1 MLSGKVEKRI
11 ASSVYITLAPPR
23 RDTVIQGGV
32 KPEVHQPS
40 SDHPK
45 EATKSDGTH
54 QPQVSP
60 PKKLPKSS
68 HQAGKQSSR
77 TLGSAGPS
85 TGVAG
90 LSNGGFSS
98 FPRPVLLDF
107 STGSDPESPLPSP
120 PPYLLPDELNA
131 PLVETLCPDLQKLHM
146 SSPVSQQVQNAAVIS
161 QALDQLGLH
170 QSTTEPAQ
178 SLSKMPAPAQNA
190 FFPLHQASSTFPAEP
205 KQHIIQPTSLEQVD
219 EHQAPKQN
227 VNGHL
232 ERDISTVCAFCHKA
246 IAPRTPTIE
255 AMNKQY
261 HADCFTCRICHGQ
274 LAGQRYYQ
282 KEGRPLCNSCY
293 KDTLEKCAK
302 CQGLILEHIVR
313 ALGNGYHPECF
324 MCSVCGRSIG
334 DESFAMNDQNEV
346 HCVDDFYRKY
356 ASICSVCE
364 TPIIPQEGKD
374 AYRIECMG
382 RSFHESCYRCEN
394 CRIPLSTEPAENG
407 CYPLDS
413 HILCKPC
420 HIKQKNESFC

>member
-23 RDTVIQGGV
+23 RDTVIKGDV

-40 SDHPK
+40 SEHPK
-45 EATKSDGTH
+45 EAAKSDGTH
-54 QPQVSP
+54 P
-60 PKKLPKSS
+60 SS
-68 HQAGKQSSR
+68 RQAGKQSSR

-85 TGVAG
+85 SGAAG

-98 FPRPVLLDF
+98 FPRPVLTDVP
-107 STGSDPESPLPSP
+107 TGPDPESPPPSP
-120 PPYLLPDELNA
+120 PPYLLPGELNA
-131 PLVETLCPDLQKLHM
+131 PLWETLCPDLQKLHV
-146 SSPVSQQVQNAAVIS
+146 SSPASQQ
-161 QALDQLGLH
+161 LLGR
-170 QSTTEPAQ
+170 SNVTW
-178 SLSKMPAPAQNA
+178 
-190 FFPLHQASSTFPAEP
+190 FFLA
-205 KQHIIQPTSLEQVD
+205 
-219 EHQAPKQN
+219 
-227 VNGHL
+227 
-232 ERDISTVCAFCHKA
+232 VCAFCHKA
-246 IAPRTPTIE
+246 IVPRAPTIE

-261 HADCFTCRICHGQ
+261 HVDCFTCRTCHGP

-282 KEGRPLCNSCY
+282 KEGRPMCSSCY
-293 KDTLEKCAK
+293 KETLETCAK
-302 CQGLILEHIVR
+302 CQGLILEHIIR

-334 DESFAMNDQNEV
+334 DESFAVNDQNEV

-364 TPIIPQEGKD
+364 TPIIPLEGKD

-382 RSFHESCYRCEN
+382 RSFHESCYRCEK

-413 HILCKPC
+413 HVLCKPC

>member
-23 RDTVIQGGV
+23 RDTVIQGGI

-60 PKKLPKSS
+60 PKKLPNSS
-68 HQAGKQSSR
+68 RQAGKQSSR
-77 TLGSAGPS
+77 MLGSAGHPS
-85 TGVAG
+85 GVAG
-90 LSNGGFSS
+90 LSN
-98 FPRPVLLDF
+98 R
-107 STGSDPESPLPSP
+107 GSDPESPLPSP
-120 PPYLLPDELNA
+120 PPYLLSDELSA
-131 PLVETLCPDLQKLHM
+131 PSVETLSPDLQKLHM
-146 SSPVSQQVQNAAVIS
+146 SSPVSQQ
-161 QALDQLGLH
+161 
-170 QSTTEPAQ
+170 
-178 SLSKMPAPAQNA
+178 
-190 FFPLHQASSTFPAEP
+190 ASSTFPAEP
-205 KQHIIQPTSLEQVD
+205 RQHKIQPTSLEQVD
-219 EHQAPKQN
+219 ERQAPKQN

-261 HADCFTCRICHGQ
+261 HADCFTCRTCHGQ

-313 ALGNGYHPECF
+313 ALGHGYHPECF

-374 AYRIECMG
+374 AYRVECMG
-382 RSFHESCYRCEN
+382 RSFHESCYRCETGLQ
-394 CRIPLSTEPAENG
+394 RRTSYTEKGILSSSGQTVTSQLPF
-407 CYPLDS
+407 PS
-413 HILCKPC
+413 HN
-420 HIKQKNESFC
+420 KQRLISEKEVRSPMVCFEWICLKKKACSLLK

>member
-60 PKKLPKSS
+60 PKKLSNSS
-68 HQAGKQSSR
+68 RQAGKQSSR
-77 TLGSAGPS
+77 TLGSAGHS
-85 TGVAG
+85 SGVVG

-98 FPRPVLLDF
+98 FPHPILPDV

-120 PPYLLPDELNA
+120 PPYLLSDELNA
-131 PLVETLCPDLQKLHM
+131 PSVETLCPDLQKLHM
-146 SSPVSQQVQNAAVIS
+146 SLPVSR
-161 QALDQLGLH
+161 
-170 QSTTEPAQ
+170 
-178 SLSKMPAPAQNA
+178 
-190 FFPLHQASSTFPAEP
+190 QASSTFPAEP
-205 KQHIIQPTSLEQVD
+205 RQHKIQPTSLEQVD

-261 HADCFTCRICHGQ
+261 HADCFTCRTCHGQ
-274 LAGQRYYQ
+274 LAGQHYYQ

-313 ALGNGYHPECF
+313 ALGHGYHPECF

-382 RSFHESCYRCEN
+382 RSFHESCYRCETGPQ
-394 CRIPLSTEPAENG
+394 RRTSYTEKGILSSSGQTVTSQLPFPSHNKQRLISEKEVRSPMVCFEWICLKKKSMFPAEMIPG
-407 CYPLDS
+407 KVVS
-413 HILCKPC
+413 
-420 HIKQKNESFC
+420 S

>member
-23 RDTVIQGGV
+23 RDTVIKADV
-32 KPEVHQPS
+32 KPEARQPS

-54 QPQVSP
+54 QPQGSP
-60 PKKLPKSS
+60 PKKLPN
-68 HQAGKQSSR
+68 SR

-85 TGVAG
+85 SGAAG

-98 FPRPVLLDF
+98 FPRPVLTDIP
-107 STGSDPESPLPSP
+107 TGSDPESPLPSP
-120 PPYLLPDELNA
+120 PPYLLSDELNA
-131 PLVETLCPDLQKLHM
+131 PSLETLCPDLQKLHM
-146 SSPVSQQVQNAAVIS
+146 SSPVNQPYSLALSPWCHHAPSPGELSAAS
-161 QALDQLGLH
+161 DWLA
-170 QSTTEPAQ
+170 
-178 SLSKMPAPAQNA
+178 
-190 FFPLHQASSTFPAEP
+190 
-205 KQHIIQPTSLEQVD
+205 
-219 EHQAPKQN
+219 
-227 VNGHL
+227 
-232 ERDISTVCAFCHKA
+232 VCAFCHKA

-255 AMNKQY
+255 AMNRQY
-261 HADCFTCRICHGQ
+261 HADCFTCRTCHGL

-282 KEGRPLCNSCY
+282 KEGRPMCNSCY

-302 CQGLILEHIVR
+302 CQGLILEHIIR

-334 DESFAMNDQNEV
+334 DESFAVNDQNEV

-382 RSFHESCYRCEN
+382 RTFHESCYRCEN

-413 HILCKPC
+413 HVLCKPC

>member
-23 RDTVIQGGV
+23 RDTVIQGGI

-60 PKKLPKSS
+60 PKKLPNSS
-68 HQAGKQSSR
+68 RQAGKQSSR
-77 TLGSAGPS
+77 MLGSAGHPS
-85 TGVAG
+85 GVAG
-90 LSNGGFSS
+90 LSN
-98 FPRPVLLDF
+98 R
-107 STGSDPESPLPSP
+107 GSDPESPLPSP
-120 PPYLLPDELNA
+120 PPYLLSDELSA
-131 PLVETLCPDLQKLHM
+131 PSVETLSPDLQKLHM
-146 SSPVSQQVQNAAVIS
+146 SSPVSQQ
-161 QALDQLGLH
+161 
-170 QSTTEPAQ
+170 
-178 SLSKMPAPAQNA
+178 
-190 FFPLHQASSTFPAEP
+190 ASSTFPAEP
-205 KQHIIQPTSLEQVD
+205 RQHKIQPTSLEQVD
-219 EHQAPKQN
+219 ERQAPKQN

-261 HADCFTCRICHGQ
+261 HADCFTCRTCHGQ

-313 ALGNGYHPECF
+313 ALGHGYHPECF

-374 AYRIECMG
+374 AYRVECMG
-382 RSFHESCYRCEN
+382 RSFHESCYRCETGLQ
-394 CRIPLSTEPAENG
+394 RRTSYTEKGILSSSGQTVTSQLPF
-407 CYPLDS
+407 PS
-413 HILCKPC
+413 HN
-420 HIKQKNESFC
+420 KQRLISEKEVRSPMVCFEWICFKKKACSLLK